1 MVANVS
7 RNDDKG
13 KMIEKMSK
21 QYVPDLVSL
30 QMLGELNYRRLGK
43 LMRGQEEMEAWYFSI
58 HSVGNQESRL
68 SLTLGKESR
77 FTTEIALEFGPEIE
91 KKLLFEARLSM
102 TIRLYHDVAIA
113 EITDGHRQYQGA
125 YPYPNDAMLHRDEK
139 FRLNQQ
145 LADLLELCLKH
156 GHRLNNTLSFQF
168 A

>member
-1 MVANVS
+1 MTNVM
-7 RNDDKG
+7 K
-13 KMIEKMSK
+13 KKSK

-30 QMLGELNYRRLGK
+30 QVLGELNYRRLGK
-43 LMRGQEEMEAWYFSI
+43 LMRGQEEMNSWHFSI
-58 HSVGNQESRL
+58 HSIGDQESRL
-68 SLTLGKESR
+68 RLTLGKESR
-77 FTTEIALEFGPEIE
+77 FTSEVALEFGPEIQ
-91 KKLLFEARLSM
+91 KKLLFKTTLSM
-102 TIRLYHDVAIA
+102 TVRLYHDVSIA

-156 GHRLNNTLSFQF
+156 GHRLDSTVSFQF

>member
-1 MVANVS
+1 MT
-7 RNDDKG
+7 DTMKT
-13 KMIEKMSK
+13 EKTSK

-43 LMRGQEEMEAWYFSI
+43 LMRGQEEMDSWNFSV
-58 HSVGNQESRL
+58 HSAGDQESRL
-68 SLTLGKESR
+68 RLTLGKESR
-77 FTTEIALEFGPEIE
+77 FTSEIALEFGPEMTE
-91 KKLLFEARLSM
+91 KLLFKTTLSM
-102 TIRLYHDVAIA
+102 TVRLYHDVGIA
-113 EITDGHRQYQGA
+113 EITDGHRQYRGA

>member
-1 MVANVS
+1 MTNVMKNNP
-7 RNDDKG
+7 R
-13 KMIEKMSK
+13 

-30 QMLGELNYRRLGK
+30 QMLGELNYRPLGK
-43 LMRGQEEMEAWYFSI
+43 LMRGQEDMGSWHFSI
-58 HSVGNQESRL
+58 HSMGDQESRL
-68 SLTLGKESR
+68 RLTLGKESR
-77 FTTEIALEFGPEIE
+77 FTSDVALEFGPEIQ
-91 KKLLFEARLSM
+91 KKLLFKTTLSM
-102 TIRLYHDVAIA
+102 TVRLYHDVSIA

-156 GHRLNNTLSFQF
+156 GHRLDNTVSFQF

>member
-1 MVANVS
+1 MT
-7 RNDDKG
+7 DTMKT
-13 KMIEKMSK
+13 EKTSK

-43 LMRGQEEMEAWYFSI
+43 LMRGQEEMDSWNFSV
-58 HSVGNQESRL
+58 HSAGDQESRL
-68 SLTLGKESR
+68 RLTLGKESR
-77 FTTEIALEFGPEIE
+77 FTSEIALEFGPEMTA
-91 KKLLFEARLSM
+91 KLLFKTTLSM
-102 TIRLYHDVAIA
+102 TVRLYHDVGIA
-113 EITDGHRQYQGA
+113 EITDGHRQYRGT

>member
-1 MVANVS
+1 MTNVMKK
-7 RNDDKG
+7 RP
-13 KMIEKMSK
+13 K

-43 LMRGQEEMEAWYFSI
+43 LMRGQEERGSWHFSI
-58 HSVGNQESRL
+58 HTVGDQESRL
-68 SLTLGKESR
+68 RLTLGEESR
-77 FTTEIALEFGPEIE
+77 FTSEVILEFGPEIQ
-91 KKLLFEARLSM
+91 KKLLFKTTLSM
-102 TIRLYHDVAIA
+102 TVRLYHDVSIA

-156 GHRLNNTLSFQF
+156 GHRLDNTLSFQF

>member
-1 MVANVS
+1 MVANVI

-13 KMIEKMSK
+13 KMIDKMSK